1 MFNIYIYERIGFFI
15 GNKKIL
21 ALKVFKTM
29 TKQVHTKY
37 TNKAQKKLVC
47 KEEKR
52 KKKNLSLTWQI
63 TNLENQSKMC
73 DPLYTP

>member
-1 MFNIYIYERIGFFI
+1 
-15 GNKKIL
+15 
-21 ALKVFKTM
+21 M

-52 KKKNLSLTWQI
+52 KKKKEKQNLSLTWQT
-63 TNLENQSKMC
+63 TNLQNQSKMG